1 MTLSFFG
8 QIVYKLKLT
17 HSKCEEVGYFGVQTP
32 IHAYIIYAMSLLTKL
47 NSQEWVHKILDI

>member
-47 NSQEWVHKILDI
+47 NSQE